1 MIRRWLTAVWV
12 VGMLGF
18 AGGGFFLAREAAAA
32 GALDKAKVALA
43 EQGITQPRTSI
54 SNGSL
59 VIEGGAADTPAHLA
73 AVIAVRQQYP
83 KRHIVDKIRV
93 ADTTPPPGSPEPT
106 IDPIVDV
113 PTSLELGS

>member
-1 MIRRWLTAVWV
+1 MMRKWLAALWV
-12 VGMLGF
+12 AGMLGF
-18 AGGGFFLAREAAAA
+18 VGGGFFLAREATAT

-43 EQGITQPRTSI
+43 EQGIAKPRTSLAK
-54 SNGSL
+54 GSL
-59 VIEGGAADTPAHLA
+59 VIEGGAADTAAHLA
-73 AVIAVRQQYP
+73 AVVAVRQHYP

-93 ADTTPPPGSPEPT
+93 ANTKPLPGSPVAT